1 MRLFVGVELDDDVR
15 RRAAAIADRAERLLS
30 DMLVVRWIG
39 PENLHITLWFLGE
52 VAEDRVPALSAALDR
67 PFALPSLNLRLG
79 GVGAFPSSGVP
90 RVLWLGIQDG
100 AESLADIHTELAARL
115 QPLGFLPETR
125 PFSAHLTIGRVKS
138 ANPGVRP
145 RDIRRRWTDLAA
157 EAGECRIQAVT
168 LFRSRLSPRGAAYE
182 PLVRVPLQ

>member
-1 MRLFVGVELDDDVR
+1 MRLFVGVELDDVVR
-15 RRAAAIADRAERLLS
+15 RRAAAIADGAERLLS
-30 DMLVVRWIG
+30 DMLVVRWIA

-52 VAEDRVPALSAALDR
+52 IAEDRVPALSAALDR
-67 PFALPSLNLRLG
+67 PFALPSFNLRLG

-100 AESLADIHTELAARL
+100 AESLAAIHTELAARL

-138 ANPGVRP
+138 ASPGLRP
-145 RDIRRRWTDLAA
+145 RDIRLRWTELLA

-168 LFRSRLSPRGAAYE
+168 LLRSRLSPRGAAYE